1 MFSVGIKG
9 NHVQSHDRGDRPNH
23 VTKLAVGMQMS
34 RGSLEVLLTKADVT
48 RKPRGVTHQ
57 GRCHAEA

>member
-9 NHVQSHDRGDRPNH
+9 NHV
-23 VTKLAVGMQMS
+23 TKLAVRIQVMF
-34 RGSLEVLLTKADVT
+34 TKADVT

-57 GRCHAEA
+57 DKSYTEA

>member
-9 NHVQSHDRGDRPNH
+9 NHVQSRDRGNRPNH
-23 VTKLAVGMQMS
+23 MTKLAVRIQVMF
-34 RGSLEVLLTKADVT
+34 TKADVT

-57 GRCHAEA
+57 DKSHAEA